1 MGFENH
7 DTDFSGK
14 RVLVVGG
21 SAGIGNAVAQGFLK
35 RGAEVHVWARKP
47 SAADYAGVP
56 ESDLEGIRY
65 HSMDVADFEAVEA
78 WVPPFDGLD
87 VVVCAQGHVIYKR
100 GEFKWKGFRDV
111 VDVNLTANMV
121 IIDKFLPMLEK
132 SKGSAIVVSSTA
144 AYHATVG
151 NPAYNASKAG
161 AVALVRTLGAA
172 YARSGVRVNGLAPGF
187 VPTRMT
193 QVTTD
198 REERAEAMRS
208 RIPMGRFGRPED
220 MAGVCLFLASPL
232 AAYVTGQTIACDG
245 GLVL

>member
-1 MGFENH
+1 MDVK

-47 SAADYAGVP
+47 SAKDYEGVP
-56 ESDLEGIRY
+56 ESDLEGIHY
-65 HSMDVADFEAVEA
+65 HQMDVSDFEAVENWQA
-78 WVPPFDGLD
+78 PFDSLD

-100 GEFKWKGFRDV
+100 GEFHWKGFQEV
-111 VDVNLTANMV
+111 TDVNLTANMV

-132 SKGSAIVVSSTA
+132 TRGSAIVVSSTA

-193 QVTTD
+193 EVTTKRED
-198 REERAEAMRS
+198 RVDAMKS
-208 RIPMGRFGRPED
+208 RIPMGRFGKPED